1 MPEIDWPL
9 KIGTSV
15 QYRGE
20 TWLITDTH
28 WSPQD
33 AVSRVDL
40 RKTAVVDPERR
51 HLDEAVLKRGVPV
64 RDLDA
69 VTRYVVTNLNAAG
82 DLRVLTFPGQGRY
95 TYATRAAAA
104 QAMELHREGL
114 RRVIGDR
121 INTLE
126 TRAVLCWAGHYDPKK
141 TVWDPEEDV

>member
-28 WSPQD
+28 WSPQG
-33 AVSRVDL
+33 VISSVDL
-40 RKTAVVDPERR
+40 RKTVVVDPERR
-51 HLDEAVLKRGVPV
+51 HLDEAILKNRVPV
-64 RDLDA
+64 HDLDA

-104 QAMELHREGL
+104 LAMELHREGL

-121 INTLE
+121 ISTLKVMP
-126 TRAVLCWAGHYDPKK
+126 VLCWAGHYDPMK
-141 TVWDPEEDV
+141 TVWGPEEGA